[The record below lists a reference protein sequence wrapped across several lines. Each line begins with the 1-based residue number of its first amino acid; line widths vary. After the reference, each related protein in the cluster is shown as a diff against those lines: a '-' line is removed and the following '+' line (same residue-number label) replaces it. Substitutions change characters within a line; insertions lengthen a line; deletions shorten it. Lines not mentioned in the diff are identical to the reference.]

1 MLLRYINQS
10 VVGVSEEF
18 DLHFNIIHNKGKIP
32 ILRLSYGSE
41 TMMYEVFVGLP
52 ERMNWCSFTQKRKA
66 HLIVTDNTW
75 IPSNVVIY
83 KIILLN
89 TISFV

>member
-1 MLLRYINQS
+1 MLLRYVNQS

-41 TMMYEVFVGLP
+41 TRMYEAFVGPQNGWIGVL
-52 ERMNWCSFTQKRKA
+52 SHRKEK
-66 HLIVTDNTW
+66 HIWV
-75 IPSNVVIY
+75 
-83 KIILLN
+83 
-89 TISFV
+89 